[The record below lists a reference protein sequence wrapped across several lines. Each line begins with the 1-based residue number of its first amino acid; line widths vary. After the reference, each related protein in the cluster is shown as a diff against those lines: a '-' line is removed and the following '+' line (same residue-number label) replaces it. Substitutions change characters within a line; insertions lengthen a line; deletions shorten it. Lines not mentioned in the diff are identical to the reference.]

1 MIKDRDTMA
10 DQIKQLKAEGFSD
23 QQIAQAM
30 GLTLHQVFYIRSIYG
45 IPGKYRTSPD
55 PAILF

>member
-1 MIKDRDTMA
+1 MA
-10 DQIKQLKAEGFSD
+10 DRIRQLKAEGFSD
-23 QQIAQAM
+23 QQIAQTM

-55 PAILF
+55 ASVLF